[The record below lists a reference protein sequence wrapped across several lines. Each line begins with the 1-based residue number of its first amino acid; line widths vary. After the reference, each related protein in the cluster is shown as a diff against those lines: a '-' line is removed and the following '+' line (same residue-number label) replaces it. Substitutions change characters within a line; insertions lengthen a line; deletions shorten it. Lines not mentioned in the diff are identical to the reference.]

1 PVPVRRLDAPRREHH
16 RPVWL
21 QCRGRRGRGPGT
33 KAVVGPAPGRA
44 RLAAAPPRI
53 GWLAMNIH
61 IHHGDVFLL
70 DVRTRLPFQYGI
82 ATMTRAPHA
91 FVRVRL
97 DVDGQ
102 PASGIAADLLPP
114 KWFTKDPAKA
124 IEDEIEEMLRVMTHA
139 LGLAAGLRA
148 PSPFDAWCRLNEAQ

>member
-1 PVPVRRLDAPRREHH
+1 
-16 RPVWL
+16 
-21 QCRGRRGRGPGT
+21 
-33 KAVVGPAPGRA
+33 
-44 RLAAAPPRI
+44 
-53 GWLAMNIH
+53 
-61 IHHGDVFLL
+61 DVFLL
-70 DVRTRLPFQYGI
+70 DVRTRLPFKYGI
-82 ATMTRAPHA
+82 ATVTRAPHA

-148 PSPFDAWCRLNEAQ
+148 PSPFDAWCRLNEAQADWGRREQLPPLLTQFGTSLVERAVIEAACRAAGQPFAQMLRTNQLGIRLGEIHPAL